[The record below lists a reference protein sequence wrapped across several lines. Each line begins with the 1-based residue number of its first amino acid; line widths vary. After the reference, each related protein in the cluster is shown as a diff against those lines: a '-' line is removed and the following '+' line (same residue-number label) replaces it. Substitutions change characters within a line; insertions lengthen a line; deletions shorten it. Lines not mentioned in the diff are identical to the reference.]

1 MRKKGHPIIPDFSH
15 TRAGSPSLQPRAP
28 RQAARPPAPAR
39 VATAGK
45 PQATS
50 AKSGRRGQ

>member
-1 MRKKGHPIIPDFSH
+1 MKRKGERSIPDF
-15 TRAGSPSLQPRAP
+15 AGKKKGMPAAEPIRTTGVPRAP
-28 RQAARPPAPAR
+28 RSA
-39 VATAGK
+39 VVK